1 MDNKIAEL
9 RTRLYVSCVVI
20 LALGLLGAALI
31 YVTAKDGP
39 EDAASYVVIDGTA
52 YPVAPGSSKT
62 YVRQLQ
68 RYGGKAAVI
77 LDEFNRWFEGLWHG
91 KSLAIT
97 VAWISVLVS
106 FGIFLFARYLLPR
119 KNDELI

>member
-1 MDNKIAEL
+1 MDDRIAEL
-9 RTRLYVSCVVI
+9 RTRLYVACIAI
-20 LALGLLGAALI
+20 LATGLLGAALI
-31 YVTAKDGP
+31 YATAEDDP
-39 EDAASYVVIDGTA
+39 EDAASYVMIDGAA
-52 YPVAPGSSKT
+52 YPIAPGSSKT

-77 LDEFNRWFEGLWHG
+77 FDEFSRWFGALWQG

-106 FGIFLFARYLLPR
+106 LAVFLFARYLLPR
-119 KNDELI
+119 QR